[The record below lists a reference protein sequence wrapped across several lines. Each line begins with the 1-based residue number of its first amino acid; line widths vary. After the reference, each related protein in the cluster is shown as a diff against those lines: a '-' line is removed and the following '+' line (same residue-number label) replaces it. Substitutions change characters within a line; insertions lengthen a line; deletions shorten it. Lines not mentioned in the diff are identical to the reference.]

1 MHVLVCMER
10 GRDAFKDEDVESIIS
25 SESEAHVEQVHVQ
38 LMNES
43 MCVCIYVYFKC
54 SLLWCDS

>member
-1 MHVLVCMER
+1 MER

-43 MCVCIYVYFKC
+43 MCVCINVYFKC